1 MTHSDDNGLVLPPNL
16 APIQVVIVPIYKGE
30 KQQNEIA
37 EVATQIKMALESKY
51 IRVKFDNRDKF
62 KPGYKFNEYELKGV
76 PMRIAIGPKDLE
88 SGTVEIARRDT
99 LKKEVISQD
108 KVVDFI
114 YSQLEK
120 IQSDLFQKALDFKES
135 HITKAENFEEF
146 KNILDNK
153 GGFILA
159 HWDGTQETEE
169 MIKKSTKATIRCIPL
184 DSKEEVGKCVFS
196 GNPSKQRVL
205 FAKAY

>member
-1 MTHSDDNGLVLPPNL
+1 M
-16 APIQVVIVPIYKGE
+16 
-30 KQQNEIA
+30 
-37 EVATQIKMALESKY
+37 
-51 IRVKFDNRDKF
+51 
-62 KPGYKFNEYELKGV
+62 
-76 PMRIAIGPKDLE
+76 E

-135 HITKAENFEEF
+135 HITKVENFEEF